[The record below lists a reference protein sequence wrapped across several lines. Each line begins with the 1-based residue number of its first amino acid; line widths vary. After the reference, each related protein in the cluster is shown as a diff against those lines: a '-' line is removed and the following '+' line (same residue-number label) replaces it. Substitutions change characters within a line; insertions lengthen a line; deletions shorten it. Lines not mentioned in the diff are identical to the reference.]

1 MTIYPCVWF
10 YGPTYII
17 TSVLLRRTWNLLK
30 GTVTWFL
37 PVKAKTNTTLHANW
51 MKVKLLITM
60 YQKPHLFEIRKF
72 SNRCK
77 GREVSI
83 LNSMCPSPCIKYRYV
98 LSSCFICI
106 SPIFHHFIPQLRY
119 AYPRSVISC
128 INTSDTVFK
137 SKYFDIHK
145 YSFYVSPHNSKSM
158 FFVQSKRNPWPTRC
172 WSEGHLKFKKHWV
185 PLNLTFV
192 NLHSL
197 SRF

>member
-1 MTIYPCVWF
+1 MCGFRILHIWLHLSFWVEHEICWTM
-10 YGPTYII
+10 
-17 TSVLLRRTWNLLK
+17 
-30 GTVTWFL
+30 TWFL
-37 PVKAKTNTTLHANW
+37 PVSELKLILHFMQTW

-72 SNRCK
+72 SNRYK
-77 GREVSI
+77 GREVSV
-83 LNSMCPSPCIKYRYV
+83 LNSMYPSPCIKCLYV
-98 LSSCFICI
+98 LRSHFICI

-145 YSFYVSPHNSKSM
+145 YSLYVSPHNSKSM
-158 FFVQSKRNPWPTRC
+158 FLVQSKRNSWPTQC
-172 WSEGHLKFKKHWV
+172 WGEGHLKFKKHWV
-185 PLNLTFV
+185 PLYLTFL

-197 SRF
+197 SRV